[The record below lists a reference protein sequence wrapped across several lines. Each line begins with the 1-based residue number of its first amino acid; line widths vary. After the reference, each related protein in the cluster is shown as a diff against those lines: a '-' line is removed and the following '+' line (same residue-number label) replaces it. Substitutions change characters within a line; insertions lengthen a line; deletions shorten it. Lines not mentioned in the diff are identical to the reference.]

1 MAAKKDKL
9 IEEAIRK
16 PFSTGDMVIVT
27 EKTGT
32 GEKIK
37 MTKVVNVL
45 SDGKIQVDL
54 NPAFEKN
61 VYEASEISHYLD
73 DIGCNPLVEE
83 KDIMVSHEVTIS
95 YFSSAFRKN
104 PENMFG
110 DVYVPEL
117 NFNPYVTDKAGNRN
131 YYQRDFVWE
140 LEDEQMFIESIYNNL
155 DCGTVVLKEND
166 YKEVERKVNEKD
178 PNNGFFDVVD
188 GKQRLHTLKRFFNDE
203 FPDMHGNYYSD
214 FSAIAQRRF
223 RNRKPLKVVTLRST
237 ATDEDVINAFLKVNY
252 AGKPMSKEHIE
263 YVMNIKKKF

>member
-1 MAAKKDKL
+1 MATKKDKL
-9 IEEAIRK
+9 IEEITRK
-16 PFSTGDMVIVT
+16 PFCVGDLVMVT
-27 EKTGT
+27 EKTRT

-37 MTKVVNVL
+37 MTKVISVL

-61 VYEASEISHYLD
+61 VYDASEISHYLD
-73 DIGCNPLVEE
+73 NVGCNPLVEE
-83 KDIMVSHEVTIS
+83 KDIMVSHEVAVS
-95 YFSSAFRKN
+95 YFSSIFRKN

-117 NFNPYVTDKAGNRN
+117 NFNPYVIDKEGNRN
-131 YYQRDFVWE
+131 YYQRDYVWD

-155 DCGTVVLKEND
+155 DCGTVVLKENSVE
-166 YKEVERKVNEKD
+166 EVERKVNEND
-178 PNNGFFDVVD
+178 LNNGFFDVVD
-188 GKQRLHTLKRFFNDE
+188 GKQRLHTLERFFNDE
-203 FPDMHGNYYSD
+203 FPDMHGNFYSD
-214 FSAIAQRRF
+214 FSTIAQRMF
-223 RNRKPLKVVTLRST
+223 RNRKSLKMVTLRSS